1 MVITLLLLCIFL
13 ILLCH
18 YLIHHGRFWKLI
30 DQIPGPPPLLIIGNV
45 LLIGTCPV
53 EEQLKTLE
61 KYLKIY
67 YPVAKLWIFNHA
79 GVSASHP
86 DDVQTILSNS
96 KEHIGKGFVYTFLNP
111 WLGTGLLTSEGTKWH
126 ERRKMLTPAF
136 HFNMLKQFVDIFI
149 EEGNY
154 MTQCLKDIEGS
165 TVNDLIFFTSH
176 HTLNVICETAMGI
189 SLKDMGAFQQQYR
202 KTVYEITKLILA
214 RLMSPWFYS
223 DMIFALS
230 PMGKRQAKNLKILH
244 GFTEK
249 IIAERKQ
256 YHKST
261 NGQYLKQFENN
272 SVNNNEE
279 IIGIRRKRLAML
291 DLLIAASR
299 NNKMSDLD
307 IREEVDTFVLGGYET
322 TAISISFTILLLA
335 EHKNIQNCV
344 RREVSAV
351 MLENNGK
358 LTMTAINN
366 MPYLERCLKESLR
379 LYPSVPNIMRVASE
393 DLKIQSYI
401 VPSGA
406 ILYIPIKFIH
416 RNPDF
421 WPNPD
426 VFDPDRFLPE
436 NIQNRHPFSYLPFS
450 AGARN
455 CIGQRFAMLELKAI
469 IATLVHNFYLEPIDY
484 LKDLRFRL
492 DLVTRVADPIRVKF
506 IPIEQM
512 QPFKAN

>member
-30 DQIPGPPPLLIIGNV
+30 DQIPGPPPLLIIGNA
-45 LLIGTCPV
+45 LFWCTCPV
-53 EEQLKTLE
+53 EELLKTLE

-67 YPVAKLWIFNHA
+67 HPVGKQWIFNHA
-79 GVSASHP
+79 GVFASHP

-96 KEHIGKGFVYTFLNP
+96 KEHIGKGFAYTFLNS
-111 WLGTGLLTSEGTKWH
+111 WLGTGLLTSE
-126 ERRKMLTPAF
+126 
-136 HFNMLKQFVDIFI
+136 
-149 EEGNY
+149 
-154 MTQCLKDIEGS
+154 
-165 TVNDLIFFTSH
+165 
-176 HTLNVICETAMGI
+176 ETAMGI

-214 RLMSPWFYS
+214 RLISPWFYF

-272 SVNNNEE
+272 SVNDDEE

-335 EHKNIQNCV
+335 EHKNIQDRV
-344 RREVSAV
+344 RKEVSAV

-379 LYPSVPNIMRVASE
+379 LYPSLPNIMRVASE

-401 VPSGA
+401 VPSGT
-406 ILYIPIKFIH
+406 ILHIPIKFIH
-416 RNPDF
+416 RNSDF

-436 NIQNRHPFSYLPFS
+436 NIQNRHSFSYLPFS

-484 LKDLRFRL
+484 LKDLQFRL

>member
-249 IIAERKQ
+249 
-256 YHKST
+256 
-261 NGQYLKQFENN
+261 
-272 SVNNNEE
+272 
-279 IIGIRRKRLAML
+279 
-291 DLLIAASR
+291 
-299 NNKMSDLD
+299 
-307 IREEVDTFVLGGYET
+307 GYET